1 MSEPKT
7 KSVGVVKVEKLV
19 KVAAFKDY
27 SKATADATAARKAQ
41 SEAKSKLK
49 DYLATKLAVE
59 EKEALD
65 FVVEGQSLRVFIN
78 LVQPKRKTATTSL
91 PDLSDK
97 F

>member
-1 MSEPKT
+1 MTEPKT
-7 KSVGVVKVEKLV
+7 KSVGVVKIEKLA
-19 KVAAFKDY
+19 KVGAFKDY
-27 SKATADATAARKAQ
+27 DKATKEAMAARKMQ

-49 DYLATKLAVE
+49 DYLATKLSVE

-65 FVVEGQSLRVFIN
+65 FVLEGQNIRVFIN